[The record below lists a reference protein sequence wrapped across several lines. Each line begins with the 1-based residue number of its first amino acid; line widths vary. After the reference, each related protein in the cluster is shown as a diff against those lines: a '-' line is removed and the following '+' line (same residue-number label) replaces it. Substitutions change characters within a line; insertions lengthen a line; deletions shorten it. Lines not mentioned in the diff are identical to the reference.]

1 MGRTTPFFP
10 PLLRF
15 EDLVVESEADID
27 QSTNGSTHAHTHI
40 IHIMGRCGRK
50 RKGKKK

>member
-27 QSTNGSTHAHTHI
+27 QRARMVLRTRIHT
-40 IHIMGRCGRK
+40 
-50 RKGKKK
+50 